1 MSLKSNRQPE
11 MSFLFE
17 VTEDLCRPGQCTS
30 SLTQMAVGRMNIYF
44 MEGWG

>member
-1 MSLKSNRQPE
+1 MSLQSNRQPE

-17 VTEDLCRPGQCTS
+17 VTEDLCRS